1 MKMLK
6 IDIPGFKTIEA
17 EHLVLDFNGTIA
29 IDGRYIENVIG
40 QIVQVS
46 EKLNVHVLTADTF
59 GTVLEEL
66 KGLRVTI
73 KILEPEQQDQQ
84 KLTYVKDLGSSH
96 VIAIGNGRNDHL
108 MLREAALSIG
118 IIQAEGAYSQI
129 IYDTHVI
136 CTSINDALSLLI
148 NPKRLIA
155 TLRN

>member
-1 MKMLK
+1 MLK
-6 IDIPGFKTIEA
+6 IDIPGSRAIEA

-73 KILEPEQQDQQ
+73 KILEPVQQDQQ
-84 KLTYVKDLGSSH
+84 KLTYVKDLGSFH

-129 IYDTHVI
+129 IYDTQVI

>member
-1 MKMLK
+1 MLK
-6 IDIPGFKTIEA
+6 IDIPGSRAIEA

-29 IDGRYIENVIG
+29 IDGRYIEGVIG

-46 EKLNVHVLTADTF
+46 ENLNVHVLTADTF

-66 KGLRVTI
+66 KGLHVTI
-73 KILEPEQQDQQ
+73 KILESEQQDKQ
-84 KLTYVKDLGSSH
+84 KLTYVRDLGSSH

-108 MLREAALSIG
+108 MLREVALSVG

-129 IYDTHVI
+129 IYDTQVI

>member
-1 MKMLK
+1 MIK
-6 IDIPGFKTIEA
+6 IDIPGSRTIDA
-17 EHLVLDFNGTIA
+17 EYLVLDFNGTIA

-84 KLTYVKDLGSSH
+84 KLT
-96 VIAIGNGRNDHL
+96 
-108 MLREAALSIG
+108 
-118 IIQAEGAYSQI
+118 
-129 IYDTHVI
+129 
-136 CTSINDALSLLI
+136 
-148 NPKRLIA
+148 
-155 TLRN
+155 

>member
-46 EKLNVHVLTADTF
+46 EKLNVHVLTANTF

-84 KLTYVKDLGSSH
+84 KLTYFKDLGSSH

-136 CTSINDALSLLI
+136 CTSINDALALLI
-148 NPKRLIA
+148 NPKRLMA
-155 TLRN
+155 TLRT